1 MAWCCNCN
9 GKLVWQRQ
17 KGPSVWHMEL
27 SYLSWEYFRW
37 NSCRYYT
44 YYTTTQLLIL
54 EAIKCSL
61 IWPRF
66 TKNILGG
73 RKLVTSHWLFII
85 KYYVKL
91 QHELYFHEIF
101 NNKKIS
107 MKFHEIFLN
116 YYFCRYFRW
125 RWLGLFLHCTRKY
138 HCGRRV
144 HHLARS
150 SPQTRRR

>member
-1 MAWCCNCN
+1 MANWF
-9 GKLVWQRQ
+9 GKGK
-17 KGPSVWHMEL
+17 KGL
-27 SYLSWEYFRW
+27 LFGIW
-37 NSCRYYT
+37 NSHT
-44 YYTTTQLLIL
+44 SVGNILGGILAGIIPTTQLLIL

-116 YYFCRYFRW
+116 YYQFLQVFS
-125 RWLGLFLHCTRKY
+125 LKMIGLIPSLY
-138 HCGRRV
+138 PEV
-144 HHLARS
+144 SLRS
-150 SPQTRRR
+150 EGSSFGSF